1 MTALHREIALFAA
14 AAAWAS
20 EVVGAV
26 PDLAWDEQG
35 LGEWSM
41 RSLVGHT
48 SRALL
53 TVEQYLSAVADEEEL
68 RSAEEY
74 YERVGSL
81 PGADPAVVLQRGV
94 DAGIALGAAPADEFA
109 AIAERVAAR
118 LHGVDDRLIA
128 TIAGGI
134 MLSDYLPTR
143 VFELVVH
150 GLDIARA
157 AGLHAEPPR
166 DCLARTLELGTSLA
180 QRSGRGSQL
189 LMALTGR
196 VELPAGFT
204 VLP

>member
-1 MTALHREIALFAA
+1 MTALHREIALFDTAG
-14 AAAWAS
+14 AWAS

-26 PDLAWDEQG
+26 PDRAWDERG

-94 DAGIALGAAPADEFA
+94 DAGIALGASPAQRFA
-109 AIAERVAAR
+109 AIAERVAGR
-118 LHGVDDRLIA
+118 LHGVDDRLLA
-128 TIAGGI
+128 TLAGGI
-134 MLSDYLPTR
+134 RLSSYLPTR

-157 AGLHAEPPR
+157 AGLDAEPPR
-166 DCLARTLELGTSLA
+166 DCLARALELSTNLA
-180 QRSGRGSQL
+180 LRSGDGVRL
-189 LMALTGR
+189 LLALTGR
-196 VELPAGFT
+196 AELPAGFT